1 MRDYVLRRLLLV
13 PLTFVGITFVA
24 FCFTRFVPGGPIEQA
39 MAERQQAENRKQTS
53 AARPSGPASP
63 EEMDNLR
70 RRYGFDRSLLE
81 AYAIWLGV
89 RPGPA
94 DWVTVRLDKEG
105 KVETEVADENSPSG
119 IRKVMVSRH
128 LLDHSLLLHHPSST
142 EKGIPGWYAEYAPLP
157 DDPDKAPRVLV
168 YRRAYAG
175 LLQGELGDS
184 TTSDRPV
191 WDEIKARLPI
201 SAWFGAWSLLLA
213 YGISIPLGVAK
224 ALKRDGWFDRGSS
237 QVLFILYSIP
247 GFILAVAA
255 LQFLCF
261 QLGWFP
267 TKGFDWDSL
276 TWGGRLHHT
285 IVPLACEMV
294 GAFTALTL
302 FTRNGLLDN
311 LAADYVRTAKAKGLS
326 HGRIV
331 YVHALRNALIPLA
344 ATFGGNL
351 GFFLTGSFLIE
362 VTFNIPGLGLLGYDA
377 LTHRNF
383 PVFLGLLT
391 LSSLAM
397 LIGNIVSDL
406 CVAAVDPRIRFD
418 KSA

>member
-39 MAERQQAENRKQTS
+39 LAERQQADRKQS
-53 AARPSGPASP
+53 NAARPSGPASP
-63 EEMDNLR
+63 EELDNLR
-70 RRYGFDRSLLE
+70 RRYGFDRPLLQ
-81 AYAIWLGV
+81 AYAIWLGAL
-89 RPGPA
+89 PGPA
-94 DWVTVRLDKEG
+94 DWSIARLDQQGQAEAD
-105 KVETEVADENSPSG
+105 VADDLN
-119 IRKVMVSRH
+119 
-128 LLDHSLLLHHPSST
+128 
-142 EKGIPGWYAEYAPLP
+142 PGKTMKLRATLAGGKLAVVGPAGQARAGWQAAFAPLV
-157 DDPDKAPRVLV
+157 DDPEKAPRILI
-168 YRRAYAG
+168 YRQAYAG

-184 TTSDRPV
+184 SISDKPV
-191 WDEIKARLPI
+191 WEEIKARLPL
-201 SAWFGAWSLLLA
+201 SAWFGGWSLLLA
-213 YGISIPLGVAK
+213 YAISIPLGVAK
-224 ALKRDGWFDRGSS
+224 ALKRDGWFDRSSS
-237 QVLFILYSIP
+237 QLLFILYSVP
-247 GFILAVAA
+247 GFILAVAT
-255 LQFLCF
+255 LQFFCF

-267 TKGFDWDSL
+267 TKGFDWSRPFYYTAL
-276 TWGGRLHHT
+276 
-285 IVPLACEMV
+285 PLACEMV

-326 HGRIV
+326 HLRIV
-331 YVHALRNALIPLA
+331 FVHALRNSLIPLA

-362 VTFNIPGLGLLGYDA
+362 FTFNIPGLGLLGYDS
-377 LTHRNF
+377 LVHRNF

-397 LIGNIVSDL
+397 LLGNIVSDL

>member
-39 MAERQQAENRKQTS
+39 LAERQQADRKRS
-53 AARPSGPASP
+53 NAARPSGPASP
-63 EEMDNLR
+63 EELDNLK
-70 RRYGFDRSLLE
+70 RRYGFDRSLPE
-81 AYAIWLGV
+81 AYAIWLGII
-89 RPGPA
+89 PGPS
-94 DWVTVRLDKEG
+94 DWTAVRLDKDGRAE
-105 KVETEVADENSPSG
+105 VEVADDLSPGKSF
-119 IRKVMVSRH
+119 KLVVSQRNKQLILRTPEGAQRTRWH
-128 LLDHSLLLHHPSST
+128 
-142 EKGIPGWYAEYAPLP
+142 AEAAPLP

-168 YRRAYAG
+168 YRKAFAG
-175 LLQGELGDS
+175 LLQGQLGDS
-184 TTSDRPV
+184 TTSDKPV
-191 WDEIKARLPI
+191 WDEIKSRLPV

-213 YGISIPLGVAK
+213 YAVSIPLGVAK
-224 ALKRDGWFDRGSS
+224 ALRRDGWFDRGSS
-237 QVLFILYSIP
+237 QVLFILYSVP
-247 GFILAVAA
+247 GFLLAVAG
-255 LQFLCF
+255 LQILCH
-261 QLGWFP
+261 QLHWFP
-267 TKGFDWDSL
+267 TKGFDWS
-276 TWGGRLHHT
+276 RPFYHT
-285 IVPLACEMV
+285 ALPLACEMV

-326 HGRIV
+326 NRRIV
-331 YVHALRNALIPLA
+331 FVHALRNSLIPLA

-362 VTFNIPGLGLLGYDA
+362 FTFNIPGLGLLGYDS
-377 LTHRNF
+377 LVQRNF

-397 LIGNIVSDL
+397 LLGNIISDL

-418 KSA
+418 KTT

>member
-39 MAERQQAENRKQTS
+39 LAERQQAERKRTS

-63 EEMDNLR
+63 EELDNLR
-70 RRYGFDRSLLE
+70 RRFGFDRSLAE

-89 RPGPA
+89 MPGPA
-94 DWVTVRLDKEG
+94 DWTIVRLDKDG
-105 KVETEVADENSPSG
+105 KAEAEVADGRHPGAADKVAVLRSGQELVVTYAANS
-119 IRKVMVSRH
+119 
-128 LLDHSLLLHHPSST
+128 
-142 EKGIPGWYAEYAPLP
+142 EKGVPGWFAEPAPLP
-157 DDPDKAPRVLV
+157 DDPDEAPRVLV

-175 LLQGELGDS
+175 LLQAELGDS
-184 TTSDRPV
+184 TTSDKPV
-191 WDEIKARLPI
+191 WDEIKARLPV
-201 SAWFGAWSLLLA
+201 STWFGGWSLLLA
-213 YGISIPLGVAK
+213 YAISIPLGVAK
-224 ALKRDGWFDRGSS
+224 ALRRDGWFDRGST
-237 QVLFILYSIP
+237 QALFILYSVP
-247 GFILAVAA
+247 GFVIAVAG
-255 LQFLCF
+255 LNLLCH
-261 QLGWFP
+261 QLHWFP
-267 TKGFDWDSL
+267 SKGFDWSHPFQSTAL
-276 TWGGRLHHT
+276 
-285 IVPLACEMV
+285 PLACEMV

-311 LAADYVRTAKAKGLS
+311 LTADYVRTAKAKGLGN
-326 HGRIV
+326 GRIV
-331 YVHALRNALIPLA
+331 LVHVLRNSLIPVA

-362 VTFNIPGLGLLGYDA
+362 FTFNIPGLGLLGYDA
-377 LTHRNF
+377 LVHRDF

-397 LIGNIVSDL
+397 LVGNIASDL

>member
-1 MRDYVLRRLLLV
+1 
-13 PLTFVGITFVA
+13 
-24 FCFTRFVPGGPIEQA
+24 
-39 MAERQQAENRKQTS
+39 
-53 AARPSGPASP
+53 
-63 EEMDNLR
+63 
-70 RRYGFDRSLLE
+70 
-81 AYAIWLGV
+81 
-89 RPGPA
+89 
-94 DWVTVRLDKEG
+94 VTVRLDKDG
-105 KVETEVADENSPSG
+105 KAEADVADEQAEGSPLKLIVRAENG
-119 IRKVMVSRH
+119 GFAVAPADAKLIRPDWR
-128 LLDHSLLLHHPSST
+128 
-142 EKGIPGWYAEYAPLP
+142 AEAAPLP
-157 DDPDKAPRVLV
+157 DDPEKAPRVLV

-184 TTSDRPV
+184 TSSDRPV
-191 WDEIKARLPI
+191 WDEIKERLPL

-267 TKGFDWDSL
+267 TKGFDWESL

-285 IVPLACEMV
+285 VVPLACEMV

-331 YVHALRNALIPLA
+331 FVHALRNALIPLA

>member
-39 MAERQQAENRKQTS
+39 LAERQQADRKRST

-63 EEMDNLR
+63 EELDNLK

-89 RPGPA
+89 IKGQT
-94 DWVTVRLDKEG
+94 DWITVRLDKDLRASADVVDDTDRT
-105 KVETEVADENSPSG
+105 KVLKLVVRQGRDRSLTVQRADEPA
-119 IRKVMVSRH
+119 KRH
-128 LLDHSLLLHHPSST
+128 
-142 EKGIPGWYAEYAPLP
+142 GWDAEFAPLP
-157 DDPDKAPRVLV
+157 DDPDNAPRVLV
-168 YRRAYAG
+168 FRRAYAG
-175 LLQGELGDS
+175 LLQGQLGDS
-184 TTSDRPV
+184 TTSDKPV
-191 WDEIKARLPI
+191 WNEIKARLPI
-201 SAWFGAWSLLLA
+201 SAWFGGWSLFLA
-213 YGISIPLGVAK
+213 YAISLPLGVAK
-224 ALKRDGWFDRGSS
+224 ALRRDGWFDRGSS
-237 QVLFILYSIP
+237 QALFVLYSVP

-267 TKGFDWDSL
+267 TKGFDWDQL
-276 TWGGRLHHT
+276 TWAGRFRHT
-285 IVPLACEMV
+285 VVPLACEMV

-331 YVHALRNALIPLA
+331 VVHALRNSLIPLA

-377 LTHRNF
+377 LTHRDF

>member
-39 MAERQQAENRKQTS
+39 LAERQQADRKRSS
-53 AARPSGPASP
+53 AARPTGPASP
-63 EEMDNLR
+63 EELDNLK

-89 RPGPA
+89 RPGQT
-94 DWVTVRLDKEG
+94 DWVTVRLDKDGKAEADVADDLRPGQTLKLTVARAAAGSLGLLDTSG
-105 KVETEVADENSPSG
+105 KVRD
-119 IRKVMVSRH
+119 
-128 LLDHSLLLHHPSST
+128 
-142 EKGIPGWYAEYAPLP
+142 GWYAEFAPLP

-168 YRRAYAG
+168 FRRAYAG
-175 LLQGELGDS
+175 LLQANLGDS
-184 TTSDRPV
+184 TTSDKPV
-191 WDEIKARLPI
+191 WEEIKSRLPI
-201 SAWFGAWSLLLA
+201 STWFGGWSLLLA
-213 YGISIPLGVAK
+213 YVISIPLGVAK
-224 ALKRDGWFDRGSS
+224 ALKRDGWFDRSS
-237 QVLFILYSIP
+237 TQALFILYSIP
-247 GFILAVAA
+247 GFVLAVAG
-255 LQFLCF
+255 LNLLCH
-261 QLGWFP
+261 QLHWFP
-267 TKGFDWDSL
+267 SKGFDWNHPFHGTFL
-276 TWGGRLHHT
+276 
-285 IVPLACEMV
+285 PLACEMV

-302 FTRNGLLDN
+302 FTRNGMLDN
-311 LAADYVRTAKAKGLS
+311 LTADYVRTAKAKGLS
-326 HGRIV
+326 NGRIV
-331 YVHALRNALIPLA
+331 VVHVLRNSLIPIA

-362 VTFNIPGLGLLGYDA
+362 FTFNIPGLGLLGYDS
-377 LTHRNF
+377 LVHRDY

-397 LIGNIVSDL
+397 LLGNIVSDL

>member
-39 MAERQQAENRKQTS
+39 LAERQQADRKRTS

-63 EEMDNLR
+63 EELDNLK
-70 RRYGFDRSLLE
+70 RRYGFDRSLPE
-81 AYAIWLGV
+81 AYAIWLGIV
-89 RPGPA
+89 PGPA
-94 DWVTVRLDKEG
+94 DWVTVRLDKDG
-105 KVETEVADENSPSG
+105 KADAEVADDLSPG
-119 IRKVMVSRH
+119 KAIKLNVSQTVGGLAVTTTDGQPRARWFAT
-128 LLDHSLLLHHPSST
+128 S
-142 EKGIPGWYAEYAPLP
+142 APLP
-157 DDPDKAPRVLV
+157 DDPEKAPRVLV
-168 YRRAYAG
+168 YRQAYAG
-175 LLQGELGDS
+175 LLQAELGDS
-184 TTSDRPV
+184 TTSDKPV
-191 WDEIKARLPI
+191 WEEIKARLPI
-201 SAWFGAWSLLLA
+201 SAWFGGWSLLLA
-213 YGISIPLGVAK
+213 YAISIPLGVAK
-224 ALKRDGWFDRGSS
+224 ALQRDGWFDRGSS
-237 QVLFILYSIP
+237 QVLFVLYSIP
-247 GFILAVAA
+247 GFILAVAM
-255 LQFLCF
+255 LQLLCF

-267 TKGFDWDSL
+267 TKGFDWANLS
-276 TWGGRLHHT
+276 WAGRFHHT
-285 IVPLACEMV
+285 VVPLACEMV

-326 HGRIV
+326 HARIV
-331 YVHALRNALIPLA
+331 FVHALRNSLIPLA

-377 LTHRNF
+377 LVHRDF

-397 LIGNIVSDL
+397 LVGNIVSDL
-406 CVAAVDPRIRFD
+406 CVATVDPRIRFD

>member
-39 MAERQQAENRKQTS
+39 LSERQQADRKRSS

-63 EEMDNLR
+63 EELDNLK
-70 RRYGFDRSLLE
+70 RRYGFDRSLIE

-94 DWVTVRLDKEG
+94 DWITVRLDKDG
-105 KVETEVADENSPSG
+105 KAEAEVADDLNPG
-119 IRKVMVSRH
+119 RAFKLRVSQVGAGFNVATPDGKPRAH
-128 LLDHSLLLHHPSST
+128 WS
-142 EKGIPGWYAEYAPLP
+142 AAAAPLP
-157 DDPDKAPRVLV
+157 DDPEKAVRVLI

-175 LLQGELGDS
+175 LLQAELGDS
-184 TTSDRPV
+184 TTSDKPV
-191 WDEIKARLPI
+191 WDEIKSRLPI
-201 SAWFGAWSLLLA
+201 SAWFGGWSLLLA
-213 YGISIPLGVAK
+213 YSISIPLGVAK
-224 ALKRDGWFDRGSS
+224 ALKRDGWFDRTST
-237 QVLFILYSIP
+237 QVLFILYSVP
-247 GFILAVAA
+247 GFVLAVAG
-255 LQFLCF
+255 LNLLCH
-261 QLGWFP
+261 QLHWFP
-267 TKGFDWDSL
+267 SKGFDWSQPFL
-276 TWGGRLHHT
+276 ST
-285 IVPLACEMV
+285 ILPLSCEMV

-311 LAADYVRTAKAKGLS
+311 LTADYVRTAKAKGLGN
-326 HGRIV
+326 GRIV
-331 YVHALRNALIPLA
+331 FVHVLRNSLIPVA
-344 ATFGGNL
+344 ATIGANL

-377 LTHRNF
+377 LVRRDF

>member
-1 MRDYVLRRLLLV
+1 
-13 PLTFVGITFVA
+13 
-24 FCFTRFVPGGPIEQA
+24 
-39 MAERQQAENRKQTS
+39 
-53 AARPSGPASP
+53 
-63 EEMDNLR
+63 
-70 RRYGFDRSLLE
+70 
-81 AYAIWLGV
+81 
-89 RPGPA
+89 
-94 DWVTVRLDKEG
+94 
-105 KVETEVADENSPSG
+105 
-119 IRKVMVSRH
+119 
-128 LLDHSLLLHHPSST
+128 
-142 EKGIPGWYAEYAPLP
+142 
-157 DDPDKAPRVLV
+157 VLV

>member
-1 MRDYVLRRLLLV
+1 
-13 PLTFVGITFVA
+13 VGITFVA

-39 MAERQQAENRKQTS
+39 MAERQQAENHKQTS

-70 RRYGFDRSLLE
+70 RRYGFDRPLLQ
-81 AYAIWLGV
+81 AYAIWLGAL
-89 RPGPA
+89 PGPA
-94 DWVTVRLDKEG
+94 DWVTIRLDKDG
-105 KVETEVADENSPSG
+105 KGEADVADDQIEGATLKLVVRADKDGYVLAPADAKK
-119 IRKVMVSRH
+119 IRPDWR
-128 LLDHSLLLHHPSST
+128 
-142 EKGIPGWYAEYAPLP
+142 AEAAPLP
-157 DDPDKAPRVLV
+157 DDPDKATRVLV

-224 ALKRDGWFDRGSS
+224 ALNRDGWFDRGSS

>member
-39 MAERQQAENRKQTS
+39 LAERQQADRKRSTV
-53 AARPSGPASP
+53 ARPSGPASP
-63 EEMDNLR
+63 EELDNLK
-70 RRYGFDRSLLE
+70 RRYGFDRPLLE

-89 RPGPA
+89 LPGPA
-94 DWVTVRLDKEG
+94 DWITVRLDKDG
-105 KVETEVADENSPSG
+105 KAEAEVADDLNPGKSFKLNISKAGGSLTVTTADGKPRAHWFASP
-119 IRKVMVSRH
+119 
-128 LLDHSLLLHHPSST
+128 
-142 EKGIPGWYAEYAPLP
+142 APLP
-157 DDPDKAPRVLV
+157 DDPETALRVLV
-168 YRRAYAG
+168 YRRAFAG
-175 LLQGELGDS
+175 LLQAELGDS
-184 TTSDRPV
+184 TISDKPV

-201 SAWFGAWSLLLA
+201 SAWFGGWSLLLA
-213 YGISIPLGVAK
+213 YAISIPLGVAK

-237 QVLFILYSIP
+237 QVLFILYSVP
-247 GFILAVAA
+247 GFILAVAM
-255 LQFLCF
+255 LHLLCF
-261 QLGWFP
+261 HLGWFP
-267 TKGFDWDSL
+267 TKGFDWANL
-276 TWGGRLHHT
+276 NWAGRVHHT

-331 YVHALRNALIPLA
+331 FVHALRNSLIPLA

-362 VTFNIPGLGLLGYDA
+362 VTFNIPGLGLLGYDS
-377 LTHRNF
+377 LVHRNY

-406 CVAAVDPRIRFD
+406 CVAAVDPRIRFN
-418 KSA
+418 KSV

>member
-70 RRYGFDRSLLE
+70 RRYGFDRPLLQ
-81 AYAIWLGV
+81 AYGIWLGGL
-89 RPGPA
+89 PGPA
-94 DWVTVRLDKEG
+94 DWATVRLDKDG
-105 KVETEVADENSPSG
+105 KAEADVADEQAEGSPLKLIVRAENG
-119 IRKVMVSRH
+119 GFIVTPADAKLIRPDWR
-128 LLDHSLLLHHPSST
+128 
-142 EKGIPGWYAEYAPLP
+142 AEAAPLP
-157 DDPDKAPRVLV
+157 DDPEKAPRVLV

-184 TTSDRPV
+184 TSSDRPV
-191 WDEIKARLPI
+191 WDEIKERLPI

-285 IVPLACEMV
+285 FVPLACE
-294 GAFTALTL
+294 
-302 FTRNGLLDN
+302 
-311 LAADYVRTAKAKGLS
+311 S
-326 HGRIV
+326 IV
-331 YVHALRNALIPLA
+331 FVHALRNALIPLA